1 MSYFLFKYWWGQV
14 AGWTNGT
21 RLLSVIL
28 SFVPILGFMMGLFLN
43 LISLCED
50 SEWGKK
56 VIKQ

>member
-1 MSYFLFKYWWGQV
+1 M